1 MKMRKPIFELP
12 KDKIPED
19 RTDRQYLEDVLYI
32 RKAALEETFRE
43 RRIFE
48 AEYDIEVEILIN
60 EIDSLEAQLGED
72 K

>member
-1 MKMRKPIFELP
+1 MRKPILELP

-32 RKAALEETFRE
+32 RKAALEETYIE

-60 EIDSLEAQLGED
+60 EIDSLEAQMRKE
-72 K
+72 

>member
-1 MKMRKPIFELP
+1 MRKPILELP
-12 KDKIPED
+12 KDKIPKD

-32 RKAALEETFRE
+32 RKAALKETFIE

-60 EIDSLEAQLGED
+60 EIDSLEAQMRKE
-72 K
+72 

>member
-1 MKMRKPIFELP
+1 MIKPIFELP
-12 KDKIPED
+12 KEKIPKD

-32 RKAALEETFRE
+32 RKAALKETFRE

-60 EIDSLEAQLGED
+60 EIDSLEAQIGEEE